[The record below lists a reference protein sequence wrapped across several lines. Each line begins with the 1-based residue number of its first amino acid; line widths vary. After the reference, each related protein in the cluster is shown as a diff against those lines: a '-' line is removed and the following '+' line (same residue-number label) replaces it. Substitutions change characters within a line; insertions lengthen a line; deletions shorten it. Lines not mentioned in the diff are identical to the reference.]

1 MLVEPSSSSLL
12 EAVSV
17 AIREKVGTV
26 DAMEFHQRVKKMY
39 SWDRVARQTEQVYQ
53 YALAQ
58 DRLTLLQRLE
68 RYRTTG
74 PVIGIIACLVA
85 LMVQLLSAI
94 MDWLQPISTIDVV
107 PDLMLLKSSSTSTA
121 ASCSCPTD
129 ETTPNDHSSTQ
140 RA

>member
-1 MLVEPSSSSLL
+1 MMMLVEPSSSSLV

-17 AIREKVGTV
+17 ALREKVGTV

-53 YALAQ
+53 HALAQ
-58 DRLTLLQRLE
+58 DRLKFLQRIE

-85 LMVQLLSAI
+85 LTVQLLSAI
-94 MDWLQPISTIDVV
+94 MDWLQPISTIDIV
-107 PDLMLLKSSSTSTA
+107 PDLILPKYSTPTT
-121 ASCSCPTD
+121 ASCSCTTN
-129 ETTPNDHSSTQ
+129 EATPN
-140 RA
+140 